1 MKRYIIWIVAAIS
14 LTTSCVVNEGYE
26 HEPIAIGEAIA
37 SRGID
42 EIADYTHTFI
52 TIATIDEYLATDD
65 EELRE
70 QLRTNY
76 IGANSKIEQEDNNI
90 IVSTTYYG
98 QEYTL
103 HNITTD
109 GKALRDG
116 GVWQSDNLRLF
127 TTANAITMVVTE
139 PNNANYTADSASLNF
154 ENIEFDIEQGYS
166 FEVSGSLVLGYG
178 KGNNLNCEI
187 CKKLGFNER
196 RFVSGIIKLR
206 YIDEGNGYDDLVTV
220 EYLDLSKIGISY
232 LQYYKEVPNYII

>member
-1 MKRYIIWIVAAIS
+1 MKRYIIWIIATIS
-14 LTTSCVVNEGYE
+14 LATSCVVEGGYE

-37 SRGID
+37 SQGID

-76 IGANSKIEQEDNNI
+76 IGANNTIEQEGNNI

-98 QEYTL
+98 QKHTL

-116 GVWQSDNLRLF
+116 GVWQSDNLRLS
-127 TTANAITMVVTE
+127 TTTNTITMVVTE
-139 PNNANYTADSASLNF
+139 PNNASDTADSASLNF

-187 CKKLGFNER
+187 RKKLGFNER
-196 RFVSGIIKLR
+196 RFVSGIIELR
-206 YIDEGNGYDDLVTV
+206 YIDEDNGYDDLVTV
-220 EYLDLSKIGISY
+220 EYLDWSKIGISY

>member
-1 MKRYIIWIVAAIS
+1 MKRYIIWIIAAIS
-14 LTTSCVVNEGYE
+14 LTTSCVVEEGYE

-37 SRGID
+37 TRGID
-42 EIADYTHTFI
+42 EIADYAHTFI

-76 IGANSKIEQEDNNI
+76 IGANSKIEQEGNNI

-127 TTANAITMVVTE
+127 TTSNAITMVVTE
-139 PNNANYTADSASLNF
+139 PNNASYTADSASLNF
-154 ENIEFDIEQGYS
+154 ENIEFNIEQGYS
-166 FEVSGSLVLGYG
+166 FNVSGSFVSRYG

-187 CKKLGFNER
+187 CKKLSFKDKRFN
-196 RFVSGIIKLR
+196 SGIIELR
-206 YIDEGNGYDDLVTV
+206 YIDEVNDYDDLVTV
-220 EYLDLSKIGISY
+220 EYLDWSKIGISY
-232 LQYYKEVPNYII
+232 LQYYKVVNNYII